1 MSEVVAL
8 VPARSGSEGV
18 PNKNVRLLGG
28 HPLMA
33 YTIASCRR
41 CALIDRVIVST
52 DSTEYAK
59 IAMSYGAEAPFLR
72 PAELAENDSPDTD
85 FVEHALNWLLNE
97 GAEPTHIVH
106 MRPTTPFRDP
116 RLVDDAIRTFLASA
130 DATALRSVHEMSQ
143 SAYKSLEVAPS
154 GWLRLLGSDGTA
166 MDQANIGR
174 QFFPTTFIA
183 NGYVDV
189 LSVEFI
195 RATRLL
201 HGDRVLPFI
210 TQPVL
215 EVDTEDDMEH
225 LEFQLMREP
234 ELLPTVF
241 T

>member
-1 MSEVVAL
+1 
-8 VPARSGSEGV
+8 
-18 PNKNVRLLGG
+18 
-28 HPLMA
+28 MA

-72 PAELAENDSPDTD
+72 PAELAENESPDID
-85 FVEHALNWLLNE
+85 FVEHALNWLLDE
-97 GAEPTHIVH
+97 GAEPTHLVH

-116 RLVDDAIRTFLASA
+116 SLVDNAIRSFLDST

-143 SAYKSLEVAPS
+143 SAYKSLEVGPN
-154 GWLRLLGSDGTA
+154 GWLRPLGSDGTA
-166 MDQANIGR
+166 MDEANIGR
-174 QFFPTTFIA
+174 QSFPTTFIA

-201 HGDRVLPFI
+201 HGDRVLPFR

-215 EVDTEDDMEH
+215 EVDTENDMEH
-225 LEFQLMREP
+225 LEFQLTREP
-234 ELLPTVF
+234 ELLHVVGI
-241 T
+241 

>member
-1 MSEVVAL
+1 VAL

-72 PAELAENDSPDTD
+72 PAELAGNESPDID
-85 FVEHALNWLLNE
+85 FVEHALNWLLDE
-97 GAEPTHIVH
+97 GAEPTHLVH
-106 MRPTTPFRDP
+106 MRPTTPFRTP
-116 RLVDDAIRTFLASA
+116 SLVDDAIHSFLDST

-143 SAYKSLEVAPS
+143 SAYKSLEVAPN

-166 MDQANIGR
+166 LDEANIGR
-174 QFFPTTFIA
+174 QSFPTTFIA

-189 LSVEFI
+189 LSVDFI

-201 HGDRVLPFI
+201 HGDRVLPFR

-215 EVDTEDDMEH
+215 EVDTEDDLEH
-225 LEFQLMREP
+225 LEFQLTREP
-234 ELLPTVF
+234 ELLPTAF
-241 T
+241 K